1 MFKASL
7 KKEWKEAIRRYR
19 LLVIIGVFLIV
30 GVLSPVSAKMLPKM
44 MEMVAAQS
52 KEQGIEFSYT
62 KEPTANDALIQY
74 NKNLGLLPILIAI
87 MGMGLV
93 AEEKIKGT
101 AETILT
107 KPVSRTFLLL
117 AKFKVFVLMT
127 VLGMIVGGAV
137 CVFYTGILLGKVNL
151 SHFLSL
157 NFILLFYFIP
167 FIAVILFLSVVIKS
181 MVGAAASGIGVY
193 FSLMLMGS
201 MPYVGKFSPQA
212 LYTITS
218 KMSMGMPAQDWTI
231 PFISSVCLTI
241 VLISLAAAIFEK
253 QEI

>member
-1 MFKASL
+1 MFKAAL

-19 LLVIIGVFLIV
+19 LLVVIGVFLII

-44 MEMVAAQS
+44 MEMVASQS
-52 KEQGIEFSYT
+52 KEQGFEFSYS
-62 KEPTANDALIQY
+62 KEPTVNDALIQY

-107 KPVSRTFLLL
+107 KPVSRTSLIL
-117 AKFKVFVLMT
+117 AKFNIFLVLT
-127 VLGMIVGGAV
+127 LLGMIVGGAV
-137 CVFYTGILLGKVNL
+137 CIFYTSILLGQVDIAN
-151 SHFLSL
+151 FLFL
-157 NFILLFYFIP
+157 NFLLLFYFIP
-167 FIAVILFLSVVIKS
+167 FIAIILFLSVVIKS
-181 MVGAAASGIGVY
+181 MAGTAAAGIGVY

-212 LYTITS
+212 IFTVTS
-218 KMSMGMPAQDWTI
+218 KMSMGMPPQDWII
-231 PFISSVCLTI
+231 PFISSACLTI
-241 VLISLAAAIFEK
+241 VLIGLAAAIFER

>member
-1 MFKASL
+1 MFKAVL

-19 LLVIIGVFLIV
+19 LLVIIGVFLII

-52 KEQGIEFSYT
+52 KEQGIEFSYS

-107 KPVSRTFLLL
+107 KPVSRTSLLL
-117 AKFKVFVLMT
+117 AKFKVFLLLT
-127 VLGMIVGGAV
+127 VLGIIVGGAV
-137 CVFYTGILLGKVNL
+137 CVFYTSILLGQVNIAN
-151 SHFLSL
+151 FLFF
-157 NFILLFYFIP
+157 NFLLLFYFIP
-167 FIAVILFLSVVIKS
+167 FIAIILFLSVVIKS
-181 MVGAAASGIGVY
+181 MAGAAASGIGAY

-212 LYTITS
+212 LYTVTS
-218 KMSMGMPAQDWTI
+218 KISMGMPAQDWTT
-231 PFISSVCLTI
+231 PFISSVCLTV
-241 VLISLAAAIFEK
+241 VLIGLATTIFEK

>member
-1 MFKASL
+1 MFKAAL

-19 LLVIIGVFLIV
+19 LLVIIGVFLII

-52 KEQGIEFSYT
+52 KEQGIEFSYS
-62 KEPTANDALIQY
+62 KEPSASDALIQY
-74 NKNLGLLPILIAI
+74 NKNLGLLPILIVI

-107 KPVSRTFLLL
+107 KPVSRTSLLL
-117 AKFKVFVLMT
+117 AKFKVFLLLT
-127 VLGMIVGGAV
+127 VLGIIVGGAV
-137 CVFYTGILLGKVNL
+137 CVFYTSILLGEVSISN
-151 SHFLSL
+151 FLFF
-157 NFILLFYFIP
+157 NFLLLFYFVP
-167 FIAVILFLSVVIKS
+167 FIAIILFLSVVIKS
-181 MVGAAASGIGVY
+181 MAGTAAAGIGVY

-201 MPYVGKFSPQA
+201 MPYVGKYSPQA
-212 LYTITS
+212 LFTVTS
-218 KMSMGMPAQDWTI
+218 KMSMGMPAQDWTT
-231 PFISSVCLTI
+231 PFISSICLTV
-241 VLISLAAAIFEK
+241 VLLVVASAIFER